1 MGSLM
6 LLLVVVVLALS
17 STCRQSLVE
26 FLKKMNKNIPGSDA
40 KVHFKVQCFAE
51 LDAKFSPVFTQM

>member
-26 FLKKMNKNIPGSDA
+26 FLKKMKKKTYLVVMP
-40 KVHFKVQCFAE
+40 
-51 LDAKFSPVFTQM
+51 KFSPEPKFRLNF